1 MKRLVFGKG
10 LMNLV
15 LRGEKKI
22 TLRKYRP
29 RAHDFYIREIIC
41 GEFLDG
47 LDILLFMTDNTKTK
61 PFSELTNEE
70 AREDGYENVEQAFN
84 DLKINFYPDLSHSDT
99 LTVIR
104 FQVLQIH
111 NSPVVSLN
119 KHLK

>member
-10 LMNLV
+10 LLNPV

-47 LDILLFMTDNTKTK
+47 MDILLYIINNTKTK

-70 AREDGYENVEQAFN
+70 AKEDGYQNAEHAYN
-84 DLKINFYPDLSHSDT
+84 DLKINFYPDLSQSDT
-99 LTVIR
+99 LAIIR
-104 FQVLQIH
+104 FEILEI
-111 NSPVVSLN
+111 NDLPVVSLN
-119 KHLK
+119 KHG